1 MENLGKLFGSAAKVK
16 IMRLFLLN
24 QEHGFDVSDVA
35 DRSRVTPAAARQ
47 ELSSLTAAGFLK
59 KKSFN
64 KEWTVKKGKKEI
76 LKKKRVQGW
85 FFRTDFKYKNALH
98 DLVLD
103 TEFVDL
109 HALGKK
115 LKTLGKMKLVIAS
128 GVFIKDP
135 ESRLDLLIVG
145 DELRRQPIDTTVRLL
160 EAEIGKELSYAVFD
174 TADFLYRANMYDK
187 LVRDVID
194 SPHEQIL
201 DVGIMNQIPKV
212 SNN

>member
-16 IMRLFLLN
+16 IIRLFLLN
-24 QEHGFDVSDVA
+24 QEQGFDVGDIA
-35 DRSRVTPAAARQ
+35 ERSRVGSAAVRK
-47 ELSSLTAAGFLK
+47 ELAALAAAGFVK
-59 KKSFN
+59 KRMFV
-64 KEWTVKKGKKEI
+64 KEWTVKKNKKEI

-85 FFRTDFKYKNALH
+85 FFRSEFKYKEALR

-109 HALGKK
+109 QVLGKR
-115 LKTLGKMKLVIAS
+115 LKKLGKMKLVIAS

-145 DELRRQPIDTTVRLL
+145 DELRRQPIDTTIRML

-174 TADFLYRANMYDK
+174 TPDFLYRANMYDK

-194 SPHEQIL
+194 TPHEKIL
-201 DVGIMNQIPKV
+201 DIGILNQIPKV
-212 SNN
+212 SN

>member
-24 QEHGFDVSDVA
+24 QEHGFEAADVA
-35 DRSRVTPAAARQ
+35 ERSRVTSAAART
-47 ELSSLTAAGFLK
+47 ELSALAAAGFIK
-59 KKSFN
+59 KKMFL
-64 KEWTVKKGKKEI
+64 KEWTVKKNKKEI
-76 LKKKRVQGW
+76 LKKKRVPGW
-85 FFRTDFKYKNALH
+85 FFRPEFKYKDALR

-109 HALGKK
+109 QALGKK

-194 SPHEQIL
+194 FPHEKVL
-201 DVGIMNQIPKV
+201 DVGILNQIPKV
-212 SNN
+212 SKG